1 MKIELLNIT
10 IFLYAILKVSLLTG
24 FAPGMALTYW
34 YERQKRSKSA
44 KPIPFP
50 GSSSEH
56 RAEKKVA

>member
-1 MKIELLNIT
+1 MKAELRDIT

-50 GSSSEH
+50 GSSEH